1 MIEAGVFMPEKLRQS
16 DVGHRAAAKSAMK
29 KAVAELKTKP
39 AKKSDDESAV
49 LAQAVKV
56 IGDKTEAMRW
66 MGTPVRALDYA
77 TPVSLLS
84 SPKGRESVMTVL
96 GRLEHGVL

>member
-1 MIEAGVFMPEKLRQS
+1 MPEKLRQP
-16 DVGHRAAAKSAMK
+16 DAGHRPGAKPAIK
-29 KAVAELKTKP
+29 KAVAELKAKP
-39 AKKSDDESAV
+39 ARKSDDESAV
-49 LAQAVKV
+49 IAQAVKV

-66 MGTPVRALDYA
+66 MGTPVRELDYS